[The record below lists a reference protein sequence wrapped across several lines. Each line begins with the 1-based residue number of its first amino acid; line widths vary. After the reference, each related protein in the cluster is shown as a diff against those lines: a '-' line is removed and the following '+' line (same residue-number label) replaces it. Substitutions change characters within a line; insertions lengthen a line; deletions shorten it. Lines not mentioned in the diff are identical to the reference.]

1 MSKNLFLENQE
12 EQPENTGLAVE
23 LNSLLTSDK
32 ATLTEKISD
41 ALQMVNDGLVDPLDA
56 LIYAKKG
63 EFIFKELIAGLKGKA
78 DIQGSKF
85 SRHSADIIEKMVGVA
100 YDYANCGDPEYNEL
114 IAKIAPLLEQKK
126 KIEERLKKQDKKIVQ
141 VDEETG
147 ETFEVYPPK
156 KTGTLSLQLTLK

>member
-1 MSKNLFLENQE
+1 MSKNLFLEIQE
-12 EQPENTGLAVE
+12 EQTENTGLAME

-32 ATLTEKISD
+32 SALTEKISD

-63 EFIFKELIAGLKGKA
+63 EYIFSELAAGLKGKS

-85 SRHSADIIEKMVGVA
+85 SRHSVNILEKMVGVK
-100 YDYANCGDPEYNEL
+100 YDYANCGEPEYDAL

-147 ETFEVYPPK
+147 ETFDVYPPV